1 MFTHPLLQDIADQ
14 LKEAQIKLG
23 FAPGTVKLYYTCA
36 SLSALT
42 GRCAETAEALSESLS
57 ADGALAASPL
67 GPLGFTAHDGR
78 VEVTISREGVRYVYE
93 EVEASDFLCELIGLF
108 AGHHH
113 PAMDDV
119 EALFRKQQSPF
130 VRREMPEGAE
140 FDCVLYFPDGQPD
153 AYHYFFKEEMG
164 HLSYHRFRPEDAAA
178 LLSE

>member
-42 GRCAETAEALSESLS
+42 GRCDETPEALSESLS

-67 GPLGFTAHDGR
+67 GQLGFAAHDGR
-78 VEVTISREGVRYVYE
+78 VEVTIAREGVRYVYE
-93 EVEASDFLCELIGLF
+93 EVEASDFLRGLIGLF

-113 PAMDDV
+113 PSMDDV
-119 EALFRKQQSPF
+119 TELFRRQDAPY

-140 FDCVLYFPDGQPD
+140 FDCVMYFPAGQPD

-164 HLSYHRFRPEDAAA
+164 HLGYHRFRPEDAAA
-178 LLSE
+178 FVNQ